1 MIREHYDKVKNICGE
16 EAKLCVVTKKRSVE
30 EILSYYDAGE
40 RIFGENHAQELK
52 QKAAVLP
59 KDIKWQF
66 IGHLQR
72 NKAKDVVPIVS
83 CIQSMDSIELAKAV
97 SKECL
102 KFHKDI
108 DVLCEFHMANED
120 TNKTGHDPAD
130 AIPFIEAVTKMP
142 GIHVKGI
149 MVMGPHTADT
159 KRIQEV
165 FTEAHSLFVR
175 LQETFG
181 KDTISILSMGMSE
194 DYPIAVEC
202 GSNMVRIGTYLFEE

>member
-1 MIREHYDKVKNICGE
+1 MIKEHYEKVKEVCGDQAE
-16 EAKLCVVTKKRSVE
+16 LCVVTKKRSLE

-52 QKAAVLP
+52 QKAMVLP
-59 KDIKWQF
+59 KDIRWQF

-72 NKAKDVVPIVS
+72 NKAKDVVPIAS

-102 KFHKDI
+102 KLNKEI
-108 DVLCEFHMANED
+108 DVLCEFHMADED

-130 AIPFIEAVTKMP
+130 AVPFIKAVAQMP

-149 MVMGPHTADT
+149 MVMGPHTDDT
-159 KRIQEV
+159 SRIEQV
-165 FTEAHSLFVR
+165 FTQAHQLYIQ
-175 LQETFG
+175 LQEIFG
-181 KDTISILSMGMSE
+181 EDMISTLSMGMSE
-194 DYPIAVEC
+194 DYPIAVHC
-202 GSNMVRIGTYLFEE
+202 GSTMVRVGTYLFEN